1 MIQTIINSPKVLT
14 SNSSPI
20 VFDVVNIIT
29 GSTPCNRKGWLG
41 YKPGS
46 PIYKILGKGYT
57 GYYNAKVSA
66 SVSSATP
73 GVVAIGLYQDG
84 VLLPDTV
91 RAVTIAA
98 AGDYETVSFD
108 REFQVCPCGSTDISV
123 GSVNSVPTPTDPA
136 TPIVTQIPIIV
147 AGTFR
152 LSR

>member
-41 YKPGS
+41 YEPGS

>member
-29 GSTPCNRKGWLG
+29 GSTPCNRNGWLG
-41 YKPGS
+41 YEPGS

-84 VLLPDTV
+84 ILLPDTV